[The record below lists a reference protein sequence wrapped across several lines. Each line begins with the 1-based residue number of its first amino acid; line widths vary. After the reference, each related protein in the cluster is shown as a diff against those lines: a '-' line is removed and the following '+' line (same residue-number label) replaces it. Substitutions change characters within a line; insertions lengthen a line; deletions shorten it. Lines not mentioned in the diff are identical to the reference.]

1 LTLQDPAT
9 NRQFLDSDQIKPQK
23 TVVVFRRPCYQ
34 LQNISITPQ
43 PIEDFDMMAKN
54 GNLDGSSEVRTERPE
69 SLLQRY
75 GIGMDHVLYQFLK
88 SSRFFIIKSSNE
100 KNIDV
105 SQRNEEWATTTF
117 NQDKLNKAY
126 ESVSNVIFFFSVNK
140 SAHFQGM
147 AKMISGLSS
156 RLSRDWQ
163 NEGKF

>member
-1 LTLQDPAT
+1 
-9 NRQFLDSDQIKPQK
+9 
-23 TVVVFRRPCYQ
+23 
-34 LQNISITPQ
+34 
-43 PIEDFDMMAKN
+43 MMAKN